1 MFRLILALWLALTGN
16 AWAATPAQDLLLLG
30 GVSPSYVADLTLGY
44 LPAGISFSRAGNAM
58 LTDASG
64 KLTYA
69 PNNLLTY
76 SNDLTN
82 AAWNN
87 AGYTVSPNSVVA
99 PDGTTTASLVTRL
112 ASGSQYVQQGV
123 QNIQAGVNTIVAAWA
138 KAGTSGSLAFTGNGS
153 LGTTTFNLNTG
164 VSVTGSG
171 GWVSSGTVNA
181 GGGWWLCYAVANVS
195 SSQIAYFNP
204 TSAGGT
210 GATNSVWHF
219 SVSAVT
225 YETTPR
231 PGDQVVT
238 GAAAYYGPR
247 FDHSPSGAPL
257 GLLVG
262 ASATNSALYARDL
275 TQSAW
280 SKTNGTAAKD
290 QAGLDGVSSSASSFT
305 ATSANATVL
314 QAITLASAA
323 YNYAVYLKR
332 ITGSGEIDVSMD
344 GGSTW
349 TAATSANCSVDG
361 VPTAINT
368 GGYVRCSIS
377 ATRANPSIG
386 IRLVTSGDAVAVDV
400 AQLEA
405 GTVATSPIITT
416 TAALTRAPEIVAL
429 TPATF
434 ARAVNPAQ
442 GTVFVDTF
450 GITNQTNY
458 YPRILG
464 SSSANALVCIDGV
477 NGPFKAETY
486 NGSVLEPS
494 VVPVWSGPVRVG
506 SRWSS
511 SGRAIVANGGIPA
524 TDTSNTSVIP
534 GGIWLGSGVGGTA
547 YFLNGYIL
555 RFVVYRQALSLGQ
568 LRLKSNYGAPF

>member
-1 MFRLILALWLALTGN
+1 VRR
-16 AWAATPAQDLLLLG
+16 LLLLS
-30 GVSPSYVADLTLGY
+30 GVRPSYVADLTLGY

-69 PNNLLTY
+69 PNNLLTH

-204 TSAGGT
+204 TNAGGT

-225 YETTPR
+225 YETTAR

-247 FDHSPSGAPL
+247 FDHSVAGLPA
-257 GLLVG
+257 GLLVE
-262 ASATNSALYARDL
+262 ASATNLEYYSDTFSNLAWIKNFSALSTGSTALDGSASARVTMNAGSNQYPLYGTGFNKVSGNTYSQSIYVKYVNTQWLWFRGDL
-275 TQSAW
+275 TVGAQDDWASFDVL
-280 SKTNGTAAKD
+280 NGVGGNALA
-290 QAGLDGVSSSASSFT
+290 GVSSFTITGAGGGWYRIDLIGT
-305 ATSANATVL
+305 ATTSSSGNLVVRAGTGPTPTNSAT
-314 QAITLASAA
+314 T
-323 YNYAVYLKR
+323 YAGTEAFDIFGAQVEV
-332 ITGSGEIDVSMD
+332 GSLP
-344 GGSTW
+344 
-349 TAATSANCSVDG
+349 TSY
-361 VPTAINT
+361 VPTA
-368 GGYVRCSIS
+368 
-377 ATRANPSIG
+377 
-386 IRLVTSGDAVAVDV
+386 
-400 AQLEA
+400 A
-405 GTVATSPIITT
+405 GSV
-416 TAALTRAPEIVAL
+416 TRAPDVLSL
-429 TPATF
+429 TGAAAAAAAIGPAVVERQNYATGVISRIAYAKGAF
-434 ARAVNPAQ
+434 AWSPGYRVRKFAIYPPN
-442 GTVFVDTF
+442 
-450 GITNQTNY
+450 TNT
-458 YPRILG
+458 
-464 SSSANALVCIDGV
+464 A
-477 NGPFKAETY
+477 PFLT
-486 NGSVLEPS
+486 
-494 VVPVWSGPVRVG
+494 
-506 SRWSS
+506 
-511 SGRAIVANGGIPA
+511 
-524 TDTSNTSVIP
+524 
-534 GGIWLGSGVGGTA
+534 VGG
-547 YFLNGYIL
+547 
-555 RFVVYRQALSLGQ
+555 RWQ
-568 LRLKSNYGAPF
+568 